1 MQILSV
7 CGIAVAAAVISL
19 LVKQYKPEYAPA
31 VAVVA
36 SVTVLTAALK
46 AAIPVAAEYFGI
58 AAETAG
64 DMSAYGIMFKS
75 LGITYLT
82 VFAADTCRDA
92 GQNSLAAKVELAGR
106 LAVVATA
113 LPLVKRVVSIVTE
126 LLK

>member
-1 MQILSV
+1 
-7 CGIAVAAAVISL
+7 
-19 LVKQYKPEYAPA
+19 
-31 VAVVA
+31 
-36 SVTVLTAALK
+36 
-46 AAIPVAAEYFGI
+46 
-58 AAETAG
+58 
-64 DMSAYGIMFKS
+64 MFKS

-106 LAVVATA
+106 MAVVAAA